1 MADAPDRGQGV
12 TVVQREGRYVAR
24 DSEAM
29 VEAATDTVDDGH
41 STPARRAETTRGLSH
56 PMTVGVEEEFH
67 VIDLDSRELVPR
79 GPEIL
84 ERLPSD
90 LFTAELH
97 RSMVETNSDVF
108 TDLDDLRD
116 SLLRMRRQVADVAEA
131 LGLGI
136 AAVGTVPLVEAEEM
150 RMTPTSRF
158 EQMLDDYQLLARE
171 QLICGTQVHIGLDD
185 RDMAVAVAQRVS
197 RWLPV
202 LLALSAS
209 SPYWMGADSG
219 YSSIRS
225 LLWQRWPTAGAS
237 GLVQS
242 ATDHDDLVAELISSG
257 TISDRKM
264 IYFDVRPSAHV
275 PTLELRVTDSCP
287 DVDDIV
293 LLAGLYRALVLRE
306 RDAVLH
312 GRPLVRVRGP
322 VLRAATWRAAR
333 SGLEGHLVDLSDF
346 ARPVPAREAVMSLV
360 DSLRPQLEVH
370 DDWEQISQLA
380 ERACERGSAASWQR
394 RVYARRERYADVVD
408 ALLAATCRRDEAE
421 GAVGRETQPLLAGY
435 RRRAE
440 HTLKGSHGHVFGGD
454 EVIAADGEV
463 LPPYG
468 PLMQLLED
476 LGPLGLREREKSRDD
491 EQRARNMTFRVS
503 GQAKPRLYP
512 IDIVPRTVRGEDW
525 AELERGLIQRA
536 RALNAFLDD
545 VYDERQIVADGVIP
559 AWVIDGAPGL
569 LPLAA
574 LLDQPVRAHVAGMD
588 LIHDASGDFAE
599 PGSTTRGRLADARLP
614 TAQGA
619 SGTDAG
625 ADRLRR
631 TGNWYVLEDN
641 LRVPSGLG
649 YAVANRRLSQH
660 LWSDVAWPDGVRD
673 AEVAFG
679 MLRDTLRAAV
689 PAGSTTPDPCVV
701 LLTEG
706 PNDSAWFEHQLL
718 GDEMDVPVVRTT
730 DLIVQDRVVYL
741 RRNGIRRRVDVIYL
755 RMDDDHLVHAS
766 GADGRP
772 LGPSLLSAVAS
783 RTVTLANAPGNGI
796 GDDKAVYAYVPDMID
811 YYLGE
816 QALLAQVPT
825 YLCGD
830 EEHRADVLSRLDE
843 LVVKPVDGY
852 GGESVLIGPH
862 ARDEE
867 IQAIRRQIR
876 TAPHRWI
883 AQETMRL
890 STHPVFDG
898 GRLTPRHIDLR
909 AFVLH
914 GDDVRVAPAAL
925 TRVAPEGSLVVN
937 SSRGGGAKDT
947 WVLMS
952 GMPDTT

>member
-1 MADAPDRGQGV
+1 MAS
-12 TVVQREGRYVAR
+12 

-29 VEAATDTVDDGH
+29 VEAATDGTDDRH
-41 STPARRAETTRGLSH
+41 PARTGRVETTNGVSH

-84 ERLPSD
+84 ERLPSEH
-90 LFTAELH
+90 FTAELH

-108 TDLDDLRD
+108 TDLDGLRD
-116 SLLRMRRQVADVAEA
+116 ALLRVRLEVADVAEP

-185 RDMAVAVAQRVS
+185 RDMAVAVGQRVS

-209 SPYWMGADSG
+209 SPYWLGADSG

-242 ATDHDDLVAELISSG
+242 ARDHDDLVAELISSG

-306 RDAVLH
+306 RDAVLQ

-333 SGLEGHLVDLSDF
+333 SGLEGDLVDLSDF

-360 DSLRPQLEVH
+360 DSLRPQLEAH

-380 ERACERGSAASWQR
+380 ERACERGSAARWQR

-408 ALLAATCRRDEAE
+408 ALLAATCRRDDAD

-440 HTLKGSHGHVFGGD
+440 HTLEGSHGHMFGGD
-454 EVIAADGEV
+454 EVIAADDEV

-468 PLMQLLED
+468 PLMQRLED
-476 LGPLGLREREKSRDD
+476 LGPLGLREREMARDD

-503 GQAKPRLYP
+503 GQARSRLFP
-512 IDIVPRTVRGEDW
+512 FDIVPRTVRGEDW
-525 AELERGLIQRA
+525 ATLEPGLVQRA
-536 RALNAFLDD
+536 RALNAFLGD

-588 LIHDASGDFAE
+588 LIHDASG
-599 PGSTTRGRLADARLP
+599 S
-614 TAQGA
+614 
-619 SGTDAG
+619 
-625 ADRLRR
+625 
-631 TGNWYVLEDN
+631 WHVLEDN

-660 LWSDVAWPDGVRD
+660 VWSDLDWPDGVRD
-673 AEVAFG
+673 VEVAFDV
-679 MLRDTLRAAV
+679 LHATLRAAV
-689 PAGSTTPDPCVV
+689 PATSSSPDPCIV

-706 PNDSAWFEHQLL
+706 PTDAAWFEHQLL
-718 GDEMDVPVVRTT
+718 GDEMDIPVVRTT

-796 GDDKAVYAYVPDMID
+796 GDDKAVYAYVPDMIE

-816 QALLAQVPT
+816 QALLAHVPT

-830 EEHRADVLSRLDE
+830 AEHREHVLGRLDE

-852 GGESVLIGPH
+852 GGEGVLIGPH

-867 IQAIRRQIR
+867 IEAVRRQIR

-898 GRLTPRHIDLR
+898 GRLAPRHIDLR

-914 GDDVRVAPAAL
+914 GEDVRVAPAAL

-947 WVLMS
+947 WVLTT
-952 GMPDTT
+952 GMPDTA

>member
-1 MADAPDRGQGV
+1 MAS
-12 TVVQREGRYVAR
+12 
-24 DSEAM
+24 DSEAI
-29 VEAATDTVDDGH
+29 VGAAADAADTLADRAEAA
-41 STPARRAETTRGLSH
+41 RGLSH

-90 LFTAELH
+90 QFTAELH

-116 SLLRMRRQVADVAEA
+116 ALLRMRRQAADVAET

-150 RMTPTSRF
+150 RMTPTWRF
-158 EQMLDDYQLLARE
+158 EQMHDDYQLLARE

-287 DVDDIV
+287 DIDDIV

-306 RDAVLH
+306 REAVLQR
-312 GRPLVRVRGP
+312 RPLVQARGP

-346 ARPVPAREAVMSLV
+346 ARPVPARDAVMSLV
-360 DSLRPQLEVH
+360 DSLRLQLEAH
-370 DDWEQISQLA
+370 DDWERISQLA
-380 ERACERGSAASWQR
+380 ERACERGSAAYWQR
-394 RVYARRERYADVVD
+394 RVFARRERFADVVD
-408 ALLAATCRRDEAE
+408 ALLAATCRRDDAE

-440 HTLKGSHGHVFGGD
+440 HALGDSRGHEFGGD
-454 EVIAADGEV
+454 EVVAADGEV
-463 LPPYG
+463 APPYG

-476 LGPLGLREREKSRDD
+476 LGPLGLREREKARDD

-503 GQAKPRLYP
+503 GQARPRLFP
-512 IDIVPRTVRGEDW
+512 IDIVPRTVRGDDW
-525 AELERGLIQRA
+525 AELERGLIQRS
-536 RALNAFLDD
+536 RALNAFLRD

-599 PGSTTRGRLADARLP
+599 PGSTNDEAGRR
-614 TAQGA
+614 
-619 SGTDAG
+619 
-625 ADRLRR
+625 RR

-660 LWSDVAWPDGVRD
+660 LWVDLDWPDGVLD
-673 AEVAFG
+673 VEIAFA

-689 PAGSTTPDPCVV
+689 PAASTTPDPCVV

-783 RTVTLANAPGNGI
+783 KTVTLANAPGNGI
-796 GDDKAVYAYVPDMID
+796 GDDKAVYAYVPDMIG

-816 QALLAQVPT
+816 QPLLAHVPT

-830 EEHRADVLSRLDE
+830 EEHRANVLGRLDE

-852 GGESVLIGPH
+852 GGEGVLIGPH

-867 IQAIRRQIR
+867 IEAIRRQIR

-883 AQETMRL
+883 AQEAMRL

-947 WVLMS
+947 WVMTA
-952 GMPDTT
+952 GPPDTP